1 MTRDSEI
8 PAIFNPK
15 RVRAPS
21 VVVTGDSP
29 NGPFGGFTNNV
40 PQITHS
46 DSVTSSQHDGQD
58 SLIGITVTGGMHGG
72 CDTPTS
78 QPHALLGS
86 GGGLGVGSGGGSG
99 SANPA
104 VSSSLPSTSRVK
116 ACRAS
121 CCSELAQKMYFGVC
135 VTVLVTASWVGATH
149 CIKFLYLRRNT
160 YASTLPPHLTAFIT
174 DGTTDAIP
182 GGAAP
187 DQNSTSAM
195 IVHGFGPTSSFLPST
210 TKPIITSDRVAP
222 PLTTHVFN
230 APFFASWFCTNF
242 AILFFPIYILG
253 RVAIKK
259 CDGTGEV
266 LGEILRGF
274 RDRGFTIGRFLNRC
288 LTFCVLWLLTT
299 YLYALSLKDLL
310 ATDVMALFATNVACV
325 YLLAWVILQEQFVGV
340 RIVAVILCDTGIAL
354 LAYMDG
360 ITGSPTL
367 GGVVLAALAAAG
379 YAVFKVMFRKVMGD
393 PPVGQI
399 AFTFSI
405 IGFLN
410 AAILWPV
417 CIALYFT
424 GAEIMPWETLP
435 WVVLLM
441 ASVLLLVFHI
451 LTQFSSA
458 VTYNMFVT
466 LGLITAV
473 PVSAALDI
481 VLYGAHF
488 AGMKL
493 AGIILI
499 AVGFFLVMF
508 PDNWPDYITRLLRK
522 TGRALLRNQCC
533 CDTAENDY
541 ENSVGNQSNII
552 NLNPPILHHYQ
563 KFTTNSINPIP
574 FSIPKRFCSSFLS
587 LNFQFLQSY
596 HVTLHL
602 YITTKGNIPCIEL
615 SLASVVRYSH
625 KLPCNMG
632 SSSSKRNS
640 IAASRRHRLSDG
652 LHSIASSLSLW
663 PGEMTDLQQQQQQHH
678 LQHQQSL
685 QHFQH
690 ILRNDSSSD
699 FVGLNPHAKLRH
711 YSLTEMTT
719 NFIRKPGSIR
729 LSPGL
734 GTGSG
739 PNSLSA
745 TADAHRYPSMNGRSS
760 SYGSLE

>member
-1 MTRDSEI
+1 MVENAMTRDSEI

-86 GGGLGVGSGGGSG
+86 GGGLGAGIGGGPG
-99 SANPA
+99 SVNPA
-104 VSSSLPSTSRVK
+104 LASPPSASRLK

-174 DGTTDAIP
+174 DGTTDTVP

-210 TKPIITSDRVAP
+210 AKPIVTSDRIAP
-222 PLTTHVFN
+222 PVTVHVFN

-288 LTFCVLWLLTT
+288 LTFCILWLLTT
-299 YLYALSLKDLL
+299 YLYALSLKALL

-533 CDTAENDY
+533 CDTADNDY
-541 ENSVGNQSNII
+541 ENSKYHLVGSQ
-552 NLNPPILHHYQ
+552 
-563 KFTTNSINPIP
+563 
-574 FSIPKRFCSSFLS
+574 R
-587 LNFQFLQSY
+587 
-596 HVTLHL
+596 
-602 YITTKGNIPCIEL
+602 E
-615 SLASVVRYSH
+615 
-625 KLPCNMG
+625 MG

-663 PGEMTDLQQQQQQHH
+663 PGEMTDLQQQQQQHQLH
-678 LQHQQSL
+678 HQQSL

-719 NFIRKPGSIR
+719 NFMRKPGSIR

-745 TADAHRYPSMNGRSS
+745 TSGHRYPSMNGRSS

>member
-1 MTRDSEI
+1 MVENAMTRDSEI

-86 GGGLGVGSGGGSG
+86 GGGGLGAGPGGGGPG

-104 VSSSLPSTSRVK
+104 PSSPPSTSRLK

-174 DGTTDAIP
+174 DGTTDTVP

-210 TKPIITSDRVAP
+210 AKPIVTSDRVVP
-222 PLTTHVFN
+222 PVTSHVFN

-288 LTFCVLWLLTT
+288 LTFCILWLLTT
-299 YLYALSLKDLL
+299 YLYALSLKALL

-533 CDTAENDY
+533 CDTADNDY
-541 ENSVGNQSNII
+541 ENS
-552 NLNPPILHHYQ
+552 
-563 KFTTNSINPIP
+563 
-574 FSIPKRFCSSFLS
+574 
-587 LNFQFLQSY
+587 
-596 HVTLHL
+596 
-602 YITTKGNIPCIEL
+602 
-615 SLASVVRYSH
+615 
-625 KLPCNMG
+625 MG

-663 PGEMTDLQQQQQQHH
+663 PGEMTDLQQQQQH

-745 TADAHRYPSMNGRSS
+745 TSSHRYPSMNGRSS

>member
-1 MTRDSEI
+1 MVENAMTRDSEI

-78 QPHALLGS
+78 QPHALLGG
-86 GGGLGVGSGGGSG
+86 GGGLGTGIGGGPG
-99 SANPA
+99 SVNPA
-104 VSSSLPSTSRVK
+104 PSSPPSTSRLK

-174 DGTTDAIP
+174 DGTTDTVS
-182 GGAAP
+182 GVAAP

-210 TKPIITSDRVAP
+210 AKPIVTSDRIAP
-222 PLTTHVFN
+222 PVTTHVFN

-288 LTFCVLWLLTT
+288 LTFCILWLLTT
-299 YLYALSLKDLL
+299 YLYALSLKALL

-533 CDTAENDY
+533 CDTADNDY
-541 ENSVGNQSNII
+541 ENS
-552 NLNPPILHHYQ
+552 
-563 KFTTNSINPIP
+563 
-574 FSIPKRFCSSFLS
+574 
-587 LNFQFLQSY
+587 
-596 HVTLHL
+596 
-602 YITTKGNIPCIEL
+602 
-615 SLASVVRYSH
+615 
-625 KLPCNMG
+625 MG

-663 PGEMTDLQQQQQQHH
+663 PGEMTDLQQQQQQQQLH
-678 LQHQQSL
+678 HQQSL

-745 TADAHRYPSMNGRSS
+745 TSSHRYPSMNGRSS

>member
-1 MTRDSEI
+1 MVENAMTRDSEI

-508 PDNWPDYITRLLRK
+508 PDNWPDYITRLLR
-522 TGRALLRNQCC
+522 
-533 CDTAENDY
+533 
-541 ENSVGNQSNII
+541 NII
-552 NLNPPILHHYQ
+552 LLGHNARY
-563 KFTTNSINPIP
+563 
-574 FSIPKRFCSSFLS
+574 
-587 LNFQFLQSY
+587 
-596 HVTLHL
+596 
-602 YITTKGNIPCIEL
+602 TTKE
-615 SLASVVRYSH
+615 
-625 KLPCNMG
+625 MG

>member
-1 MTRDSEI
+1 MIDNIMTRDSEI

-40 PQITHS
+40 PQIMHS

-58 SLIGITVTGGMHGG
+58 SLIGVTVTGTG
-72 CDTPTS
+72 CDTPTMGAPG
-78 QPHALLGS
+78 QP
-86 GGGLGVGSGGGSG
+86 GLVIGNNT
-99 SANPA
+99 NP
-104 VSSSLPSTSRVK
+104 PGTPTPTNTSRLK
-116 ACRAS
+116 GCRDS

-135 VTVLVTASWVGATH
+135 VTILVTASWVGATH
-149 CIKFLYLRRNT
+149 CIKFLYLRRNA

-174 DGTTDAIP
+174 DTESVLTTADT
-182 GGAAP
+182 
-187 DQNSTSAM
+187 NSSAM
-195 IVHGFGPTSSFLPST
+195 IIHGFGPTTSFMPST
-210 TKPIITSDRVAP
+210 TKPIVTSDRVVP
-222 PLTTHVFN
+222 PTSTHIFN

-242 AILFFPIYILG
+242 SILFFPIYILG

-288 LTFCVLWLLTT
+288 LTFCILWLLTT
-299 YLYALSLKDLL
+299 YLYALSLKALL

-340 RIVAVILCDTGIAL
+340 RIVAVIMCDTGIAL

-424 GAEIMPWETLP
+424 GAEVMPWDTLP
-435 WVVLLM
+435 WIVLLM
-441 ASVLLLVFHI
+441 ASILLLVFHI

-481 VLYGAHF
+481 VLYGAQF

-499 AVGFFLVMF
+499 SVGFFLVMF
-508 PDNWPDYITRLLRK
+508 PDNWPDYITRLLR
-522 TGRALLRNQCC
+522 
-533 CDTAENDY
+533 
-541 ENSVGNQSNII
+541 NII
-552 NLNPPILHHYQ
+552 LLGHN
-563 KFTTNSINPIP
+563 
-574 FSIPKRFCSSFLS
+574 
-587 LNFQFLQSY
+587 
-596 HVTLHL
+596 
-602 YITTKGNIPCIEL
+602 
-615 SLASVVRYSH
+615 
-625 KLPCNMG
+625 
-632 SSSSKRNS
+632 
-640 IAASRRHRLSDG
+640 ASRPAFCRRD
-652 LHSIASSLSLW
+652 IVMASPAS
-663 PGEMTDLQQQQQQHH
+663 TV
-678 LQHQQSL
+678 
-685 QHFQH
+685 
-690 ILRNDSSSD
+690 R
-699 FVGLNPHAKLRH
+699 
-711 YSLTEMTT
+711 
-719 NFIRKPGSIR
+719 
-729 LSPGL
+729 
-734 GTGSG
+734 
-739 PNSLSA
+739 
-745 TADAHRYPSMNGRSS
+745 
-760 SYGSLE
+760 

>member
-1 MTRDSEI
+1 MVENAMTRDSEI

-58 SLIGITVTGGMHGG
+58 SLIGITVTGGTHGG

-78 QPHALLGS
+78 QPHALLG
-86 GGGLGVGSGGGSG
+86 GGGLVGPGPATGP
-99 SANPA
+99 SAP
-104 VSSSLPSTSRVK
+104 SSPPPTSKLR
-116 ACRAS
+116 ACRDS

-174 DGTTDAIP
+174 DGTTDPAP
-182 GGAAP
+182 GVGP
-187 DQNSTSAM
+187 HDQNSTSAM
-195 IVHGFGPTSSFLPST
+195 IVHGFGPTASFLPST
-210 TKPIITSDRVAP
+210 AKPLVTSDRVQP
-222 PLTTHVFN
+222 PVAAHVFN

-288 LTFCVLWLLTT
+288 LTFCILWLLTT
-299 YLYALSLKDLL
+299 YLYALSLKALL

-481 VLYGAHF
+481 VLYGAQF

-508 PDNWPDYITRLLRK
+508 PDNWPDYITRLLR
-522 TGRALLRNQCC
+522 
-533 CDTAENDY
+533 
-541 ENSVGNQSNII
+541 NII
-552 NLNPPILHHYQ
+552 L
-563 KFTTNSINPIP
+563 
-574 FSIPKRFCSSFLS
+574 
-587 LNFQFLQSY
+587 
-596 HVTLHL
+596 
-602 YITTKGNIPCIEL
+602 
-615 SLASVVRYSH
+615 
-625 KLPCNMG
+625 
-632 SSSSKRNS
+632 
-640 IAASRRHRLSDG
+640 
-652 LHSIASSLSLW
+652 
-663 PGEMTDLQQQQQQHH
+663 
-678 LQHQQSL
+678 
-685 QHFQH
+685 
-690 ILRNDSSSD
+690 
-699 FVGLNPHAKLRH
+699 
-711 YSLTEMTT
+711 
-719 NFIRKPGSIR
+719 
-729 LSPGL
+729 L
-734 GTGSG
+734 GH
-739 PNSLSA
+739 NA
-745 TADAHRYPSMNGRSS
+745 R
-760 SYGSLE
+760 

>member
-1 MTRDSEI
+1 MIDNIMTRDSEI

-21 VVVTGDSP
+21 VVVTGEPP
-29 NGPFGGFTNNV
+29 NGPFGGFNNNV
-40 PQITHS
+40 PQIMHS

-58 SLIGITVTGGMHGG
+58 SLIGVTVTGSVCETPPPGG
-72 CDTPTS
+72 STV
-78 QPHALLGS
+78 LGTTVPNNTNTTTTA
-86 GGGLGVGSGGGSG
+86 GGGTTAEG
-99 SANPA
+99 APA
-104 VSSSLPSTSRVK
+104 PVTSRLK
-116 ACRAS
+116 RCRDS

-135 VTVLVTASWVGATH
+135 VTILVTASWVGATH
-149 CIKFLYLRRNT
+149 CIKFLYLQRNA
-160 YASTLPPHLTAFIT
+160 YSSTLPPHLTALIT
-174 DGTTDAIP
+174 DSEPMLTADA
-182 GGAAP
+182 
-187 DQNSTSAM
+187 NSSAM
-195 IVHGFGPTSSFLPST
+195 IVHGFGPTTSFMPST
-210 TKPIITSDRVAP
+210 GKPIVTSDRLVPASS
-222 PLTTHVFN
+222 THIFN

-242 AILFFPIYILG
+242 SILFFPIYILG

-288 LTFCVLWLLTT
+288 LTFCILWLLTT
-299 YLYALSLKDLL
+299 YLYALSLKALL

-367 GGVVLAALAAAG
+367 GGVVLAALSAAG

-399 AFTFSI
+399 AFTFSF

-424 GAEIMPWETLP
+424 GAEVMPWEPLP
-435 WVVLLM
+435 WIILLM

-508 PDNWPDYITRLLRK
+508 PDNWPDYITRLLRNIILLGHNASISLLA
-522 TGRALLRNQCC
+522 GRAE
-533 CDTAENDY
+533 TEM
-541 ENSVGNQSNII
+541 G
-552 NLNPPILHHYQ
+552 PP
-563 KFTTNSINPIP
+563 PA
-574 FSIPKRFCSSFLS
+574 KR
-587 LNFQFLQSY
+587 Y
-596 HVTLHL
+596 T
-602 YITTKGNIPCIEL
+602 
-615 SLASVVRYSH
+615 
-625 KLPCNMG
+625 
-632 SSSSKRNS
+632 
-640 IAASRRHRLSDG
+640 IATSRRHRLSDG
-652 LHSIASSLSLW
+652 IHSIASSLSLW
-663 PGEMTDLQQQQQQHH
+663 PGEMTAEQQQQQNT
-678 LQHQQSL
+678 QQL
-685 QHFQH
+685 YHFQH
-690 ILRNDSSSD
+690 YIRSNYGSDS
-699 FVGLNPHAKLRH
+699 VGLNSKLRH
-711 YSLTEMTT
+711 YSLTET
-719 NFIRKPGSIR
+719 NFNRKALATTMAGSTTMI
-729 LSPGL
+729 
-734 GTGSG
+734 
-739 PNSLSA
+739 
-745 TADAHRYPSMNGRSS
+745 SMRQMNPLNCRSS
-760 SYGSLE
+760 SYGSLQ

>member
-1 MTRDSEI
+1 MVENAMTRDSEI

-58 SLIGITVTGGMHGG
+58 SLIGVSVTGGTHGG

-78 QPHALLGS
+78 QPHALLGGL
-86 GGGLGVGSGGGSG
+86 GGGCIGGSG
-99 SANPA
+99 PPNAGTSSA
-104 VSSSLPSTSRVK
+104 STTSTPKLK
-116 ACRAS
+116 ACRDS

-174 DGTTDAIP
+174 ADGTPSDPGPP
-182 GGAAP
+182 GGVGP
-187 DQNSTSAM
+187 PTLLDQNSTSAM
-195 IVHGFGPTSSFLPST
+195 IVHGFGPTSSFLPPST
-210 TKPIITSDRVAP
+210 VKPIATSDRVQPPP
-222 PLTTHVFN
+222 PLAQHVFN

-253 RVAIKK
+253 RVAIKR

-288 LTFCVLWLLTT
+288 LTFCILWLLTT
-299 YLYALSLKDLL
+299 YLYALSLKALL

-424 GAEIMPWETLP
+424 GTEIMPWETLP

-508 PDNWPDYITRLLRK
+508 PENWPDYITRLLRK

-541 ENSVGNQSNII
+541 ENSKYHLVGSQ
-552 NLNPPILHHYQ
+552 
-563 KFTTNSINPIP
+563 
-574 FSIPKRFCSSFLS
+574 RE
-587 LNFQFLQSY
+587 
-596 HVTLHL
+596 V
-602 YITTKGNIPCIEL
+602 
-615 SLASVVRYSH
+615 
-625 KLPCNMG
+625 G

-663 PGEMTDLQQQQQQHH
+663 PGEMTDQQQQQLQQQQPHQH
-678 LQHQQSL
+678 SL

-690 ILRNDSSSD
+690 ILRNDSGSD
-699 FVGLNPHAKLRH
+699 FLNLNPHAKLRH

-719 NFIRKPGSIR
+719 NFIRKPGSV
-729 LSPGL
+729 GL
-734 GTGSG
+734 GLGAGLSGTGG
-739 PNSLSA
+739 NLNSLAA
-745 TADAHRYPSMNGRSS
+745 TTSSDHRYPSMNGRSS

>member
-1 MTRDSEI
+1 MVENAMTRDSEI

-58 SLIGITVTGGMHGG
+58 SLIGITVTGGG

-78 QPHALLGS
+78 QPHALLG
-86 GGGLGVGSGGGSG
+86 GGVGLTGSG
-99 SANPA
+99 VSGSASANPA
-104 VSSSLPSTSRVK
+104 SSSPPSTSRLK

-174 DGTTDAIP
+174 DGTLDA
-182 GGAAP
+182 GVAGSAP

-210 TKPIITSDRVAP
+210 AKPIITSDRVQP
-222 PLTTHVFN
+222 PITSHVFN

-288 LTFCVLWLLTT
+288 LTFCILWLLTT
-299 YLYALSLKDLL
+299 YLYALSLKALL

-481 VLYGAHF
+481 VLYGAQF

-533 CDTAENDY
+533 CDTADNDY
-541 ENSVGNQSNII
+541 ENSKYHLVGSQ
-552 NLNPPILHHYQ
+552 
-563 KFTTNSINPIP
+563 
-574 FSIPKRFCSSFLS
+574 R
-587 LNFQFLQSY
+587 
-596 HVTLHL
+596 
-602 YITTKGNIPCIEL
+602 E
-615 SLASVVRYSH
+615 
-625 KLPCNMG
+625 MG
-632 SSSSKRNS
+632 SSSTKRNS
-640 IAASRRHRLSDG
+640 IPASRRHRLSDG

-734 GTGSG
+734 GTRSG
-739 PNSLSA
+739 PNSLTA
-745 TADAHRYPSMNGRSS
+745 TSSHHYPSLNGRSS

>member
-1 MTRDSEI
+1 MVENAMTRDSEI

-86 GGGLGVGSGGGSG
+86 GGGGLGAGPGGGGPG

-104 VSSSLPSTSRVK
+104 PSSPPSTSRLK

-174 DGTTDAIP
+174 DGTTDTVP

-210 TKPIITSDRVAP
+210 AKPIVTSDRVVP
-222 PLTTHVFN
+222 PVTSHVFN

-288 LTFCVLWLLTT
+288 LTFCILWLLTT
-299 YLYALSLKDLL
+299 YLYALSLKALL

-533 CDTAENDY
+533 CDTADNDY
-541 ENSVGNQSNII
+541 ENSKYHLVGSQREI
-552 NLNPPILHHYQ
+552 NAGRHTQHVI
-563 KFTTNSINPIP
+563 
-574 FSIPKRFCSSFLS
+574 FLCKDS
-587 LNFQFLQSY
+587 CTAPLLTDPVLLQ
-596 HVTLHL
+596 V
-602 YITTKGNIPCIEL
+602 
-615 SLASVVRYSH
+615 
-625 KLPCNMG
+625 
-632 SSSSKRNS
+632 
-640 IAASRRHRLSDG
+640 
-652 LHSIASSLSLW
+652 
-663 PGEMTDLQQQQQQHH
+663 
-678 LQHQQSL
+678 
-685 QHFQH
+685 
-690 ILRNDSSSD
+690 
-699 FVGLNPHAKLRH
+699 
-711 YSLTEMTT
+711 
-719 NFIRKPGSIR
+719 
-729 LSPGL
+729 
-734 GTGSG
+734 
-739 PNSLSA
+739 
-745 TADAHRYPSMNGRSS
+745 
-760 SYGSLE
+760 

>member
-1 MTRDSEI
+1 MIDNIMTRDSEI

-29 NGPFGGFTNNV
+29 NGPFGGGGFINNV
-40 PQITHS
+40 PQIMHS

-58 SLIGITVTGGMHGG
+58 SLIGVTVTGAG
-72 CDTPTS
+72 CETP
-78 QPHALLGS
+78 PP
-86 GGGLGVGSGGGSG
+86 GVSVVAGTTV
-99 SANPA
+99 ANNTNANVATEGTAPTTA
-104 VSSSLPSTSRVK
+104 TSRLK
-116 ACRAS
+116 RCRDS

-135 VTVLVTASWVGATH
+135 VTILVTASWVGATH
-149 CIKFLYLRRNT
+149 CIKFLYLRRNA
-160 YASTLPPHLTAFIT
+160 YASTLPPHLTALIT
-174 DGTTDAIP
+174 DSEPLLTADA
-182 GGAAP
+182 
-187 DQNSTSAM
+187 NSSAL
-195 IVHGFGPTSSFLPST
+195 IVHGFGPTTSFMPST
-210 TKPIITSDRVAP
+210 IKSIVTSDRITP
-222 PLTTHVFN
+222 PSSAHIFN

-242 AILFFPIYILG
+242 SILFFPIYILG

-266 LGEILRGF
+266 IGEILRGF

-288 LTFCVLWLLTT
+288 LTFCILWLLTT
-299 YLYALSLKDLL
+299 YLYALSLKALL

-367 GGVVLAALAAAG
+367 GGVVLAALSAAG

-399 AFTFSI
+399 AFTFSF

-424 GAEIMPWETLP
+424 GAEVMPWEPLP
-435 WVVLLM
+435 WIVLLM

-493 AGIILI
+493 SGIILI

-533 CDTAENDY
+533 CQSGDQDY
-541 ENSVGNQSNII
+541 ENSKYHLVGSQ
-552 NLNPPILHHYQ
+552 
-563 KFTTNSINPIP
+563 
-574 FSIPKRFCSSFLS
+574 R
-587 LNFQFLQSY
+587 
-596 HVTLHL
+596 
-602 YITTKGNIPCIEL
+602 E
-615 SLASVVRYSH
+615 
-625 KLPCNMG
+625 MG
-632 SSSSKRNS
+632 PSSSKRYS
-640 IAASRRHRLSDG
+640 FAIPRRHRLSDG

-663 PGEMTDLQQQQQQHH
+663 PGEMTAEQQLQQQQQQNV
-678 LQHQQSL
+678 
-685 QHFQH
+685 HFQH
-690 ILRNDSSSD
+690 YIRSEYGSDS
-699 FVGLNPHAKLRH
+699 VGLNMKQRH
-711 YSLTEMTT
+711 YSMDTETSFGRRGKRCNSSTT
-719 NFIRKPGSIR
+719 MALPPIRQI
-729 LSPGL
+729 
-734 GTGSG
+734 
-739 PNSLSA
+739 NC
-745 TADAHRYPSMNGRSS
+745 RSS
-760 SYGSLE
+760 SFGSLE

>member
-1 MTRDSEI
+1 MVENAMTRDSEI

-541 ENSVGNQSNII
+541 ENSKYHLVGSQ
-552 NLNPPILHHYQ
+552 
-563 KFTTNSINPIP
+563 
-574 FSIPKRFCSSFLS
+574 R
-587 LNFQFLQSY
+587 
-596 HVTLHL
+596 
-602 YITTKGNIPCIEL
+602 E
-615 SLASVVRYSH
+615 
-625 KLPCNMG
+625 MG

-663 PGEMTDLQQQQQQHH
+663 PGEMTDLQQQQQQQQQQHH

>member
-1 MTRDSEI
+1 MVENAMTRDSEI

-58 SLIGITVTGGMHGG
+58 SLIGITVTGG

-86 GGGLGVGSGGGSG
+86 GGGGLVGLGPVTGP
-99 SANPA
+99 SAP
-104 VSSSLPSTSRVK
+104 SSPPSTSKLRV
-116 ACRAS
+116 CRDS

-174 DGTTDAIP
+174 DGTTDPASGISP
-182 GGAAP
+182 H

-195 IVHGFGPTSSFLPST
+195 IVHGFGPTASFLPST
-210 TKPIITSDRVAP
+210 AKPLVTSDRVQP
-222 PLTTHVFN
+222 PMTTHVFN

-288 LTFCVLWLLTT
+288 LTFCILWLLTT
-299 YLYALSLKDLL
+299 YLYALSLKALL

-481 VLYGAHF
+481 VLYGAQF

-508 PDNWPDYITRLLRK
+508 PDNWPDYITRLLR
-522 TGRALLRNQCC
+522 
-533 CDTAENDY
+533 
-541 ENSVGNQSNII
+541 NII
-552 NLNPPILHHYQ
+552 LLGHN
-563 KFTTNSINPIP
+563 
-574 FSIPKRFCSSFLS
+574 
-587 LNFQFLQSY
+587 
-596 HVTLHL
+596 
-602 YITTKGNIPCIEL
+602 
-615 SLASVVRYSH
+615 
-625 KLPCNMG
+625 
-632 SSSSKRNS
+632 
-640 IAASRRHRLSDG
+640 ASRPAFCRRD
-652 LHSIASSLSLW
+652 IVVASPTS
-663 PGEMTDLQQQQQQHH
+663 TV
-678 LQHQQSL
+678 
-685 QHFQH
+685 
-690 ILRNDSSSD
+690 R
-699 FVGLNPHAKLRH
+699 
-711 YSLTEMTT
+711 
-719 NFIRKPGSIR
+719 
-729 LSPGL
+729 
-734 GTGSG
+734 
-739 PNSLSA
+739 
-745 TADAHRYPSMNGRSS
+745 
-760 SYGSLE
+760 

>member
-1 MTRDSEI
+1 MIDTIMTRDSEI

-29 NGPFGGFTNNV
+29 NGPFGGFTTSNNV

-58 SLIGITVTGGMHGG
+58 SLIGVTVTGGGTGG
-72 CDTPTS
+72 CETPTS
-78 QPHALLGS
+78 VLGLGGGVQLGLGS
-86 GGGLGVGSGGGSG
+86 LPPVGNNT
-99 SANPA
+99 NPPGTPTP
-104 VSSSLPSTSRVK
+104 VSTSRLK
-116 ACRAS
+116 GCRDS
-121 CCSELAQKMYFGVC
+121 CCSEWAQKMYFGVC
-135 VTVLVTASWVGATH
+135 VTILVTASWVGATH
-149 CIKFLYLRRNT
+149 CVKFLYLRRNA

-174 DGTTDAIP
+174 DSETTITQVDSPSI
-182 GGAAP
+182 GGVTAT
-187 DQNSTSAM
+187 NSSAAM
-195 IVHGFGPTSSFLPST
+195 IVHGFGATSSFMPST
-210 TKPIITSDRVAP
+210 VQPIMTSDRVVPAP
-222 PLTTHVFN
+222 PSAHIFN

-288 LTFCVLWLLTT
+288 LTFCILWLLTT
-299 YLYALSLKDLL
+299 YLYALSLKALL

-424 GAEIMPWETLP
+424 GTEVMPWETLP
-435 WVVLLM
+435 WIVLLM
-441 ASVLLLVFHI
+441 ASILLLVFHI

-508 PDNWPDYITRLLRK
+508 PDNWPDYITRLLR
-522 TGRALLRNQCC
+522 
-533 CDTAENDY
+533 
-541 ENSVGNQSNII
+541 NII
-552 NLNPPILHHYQ
+552 LLGHNARY
-563 KFTTNSINPIP
+563 
-574 FSIPKRFCSSFLS
+574 
-587 LNFQFLQSY
+587 
-596 HVTLHL
+596 
-602 YITTKGNIPCIEL
+602 TTKEVN
-615 SLASVVRYSH
+615 V
-625 KLPCNMG
+625 
-632 SSSSKRNS
+632 
-640 IAASRRHRLSDG
+640 
-652 LHSIASSLSLW
+652 
-663 PGEMTDLQQQQQQHH
+663 
-678 LQHQQSL
+678 
-685 QHFQH
+685 
-690 ILRNDSSSD
+690 
-699 FVGLNPHAKLRH
+699 
-711 YSLTEMTT
+711 
-719 NFIRKPGSIR
+719 
-729 LSPGL
+729 
-734 GTGSG
+734 
-739 PNSLSA
+739 
-745 TADAHRYPSMNGRSS
+745 
-760 SYGSLE
+760 

>member
-1 MTRDSEI
+1 MPLLHDGVKWSTSRRQFISLKCTTGASRRETTSRATRDCGHGRERHDTGQRNTGHLQ
-8 PAIFNPK
+8 PET
-15 RVRAPS
+15 RACSLGCGNRLVLLSLREHSCPDCNWPGLAFLLLLP
-21 VVVTGDSP
+21 GDSP

-58 SLIGITVTGGMHGG
+58 SLIGITVTGG

-86 GGGLGVGSGGGSG
+86 GGGGLVGLGPATGP
-99 SANPA
+99 SAP
-104 VSSSLPSTSRVK
+104 SSPPSTSKLRV
-116 ACRAS
+116 CRDS

-174 DGTTDAIP
+174 DGTTDPASGISP
-182 GGAAP
+182 H

-195 IVHGFGPTSSFLPST
+195 IVHGFGPTASFLPST
-210 TKPIITSDRVAP
+210 AKPLVTSDRVQP
-222 PLTTHVFN
+222 PMTTHVFN

-288 LTFCVLWLLTT
+288 LTFCILWLLTT
-299 YLYALSLKDLL
+299 YLYALSLKALL

-340 RIVAVILCDTGIAL
+340 RVRPIRLPIHPMRLHLTIQSSQFYPQIVAVILCDTGIAL

-481 VLYGAHF
+481 VLYGAQF

-508 PDNWPDYITRLLRK
+508 PDNWPDYITRLLRWGRHPRSGTPSQHRDVIDYR
-522 TGRALLRNQCC
+522 TGYIRSHLR
-533 CDTAENDY
+533 
-541 ENSVGNQSNII
+541 SPSG
-552 NLNPPILHHYQ
+552 
-563 KFTTNSINPIP
+563 
-574 FSIPKRFCSSFLS
+574 R
-587 LNFQFLQSY
+587 
-596 HVTLHL
+596 
-602 YITTKGNIPCIEL
+602 
-615 SLASVVRYSH
+615 VR
-625 KLPCNMG
+625 
-632 SSSSKRNS
+632 
-640 IAASRRHRLSDG
+640 
-652 LHSIASSLSLW
+652 
-663 PGEMTDLQQQQQQHH
+663 
-678 LQHQQSL
+678 
-685 QHFQH
+685 
-690 ILRNDSSSD
+690 
-699 FVGLNPHAKLRH
+699 
-711 YSLTEMTT
+711 
-719 NFIRKPGSIR
+719 
-729 LSPGL
+729 
-734 GTGSG
+734 
-739 PNSLSA
+739 
-745 TADAHRYPSMNGRSS
+745 
-760 SYGSLE
+760 

>member
-1 MTRDSEI
+1 MVENAMTRDSEI

-78 QPHALLGS
+78 QPHALLGG
-86 GGGLGVGSGGGSG
+86 GGGLGAGIGGGPG

-104 VSSSLPSTSRVK
+104 PSSPPSTSRLK

-174 DGTTDAIP
+174 DGTTDTVP

-210 TKPIITSDRVAP
+210 AKPIVTSDRITP
-222 PLTTHVFN
+222 PVTAHVFN

-288 LTFCVLWLLTT
+288 LTFCILWLLTT
-299 YLYALSLKDLL
+299 YLYALSLKALL

-533 CDTAENDY
+533 CDTADNDY
-541 ENSVGNQSNII
+541 ENSKYHLVGSQ
-552 NLNPPILHHYQ
+552 
-563 KFTTNSINPIP
+563 
-574 FSIPKRFCSSFLS
+574 R
-587 LNFQFLQSY
+587 
-596 HVTLHL
+596 
-602 YITTKGNIPCIEL
+602 E
-615 SLASVVRYSH
+615 
-625 KLPCNMG
+625 MG

-663 PGEMTDLQQQQQQHH
+663 PGEMTDLQQQQQQHQLH
-678 LQHQQSL
+678 HQQSL

-719 NFIRKPGSIR
+719 NFMRKPGSIR

-745 TADAHRYPSMNGRSS
+745 TSSHRYPSMNGRSS

>member
-1 MTRDSEI
+1 MIDNIMTRDSEI

-58 SLIGITVTGGMHGG
+58 SLIGVTVTGMG

-78 QPHALLGS
+78 GHGGVLGLGALGLGGG
-86 GGGLGVGSGGGSG
+86 GGGLMGNSSGGSG
-99 SANPA
+99 PGGGAGA
-104 VSSSLPSTSRVK
+104 VPGTPTPPTSRLK

-135 VTVLVTASWVGATH
+135 VTILVTASWVGATH
-149 CIKFLYLRRNT
+149 CIKFLYLRRNA

-174 DGTTDAIP
+174 DSESILTVAAADAP
-182 GGAAP
+182 VGHNP
-187 DQNSTSAM
+187 LNSSSAM
-195 IVHGFGPTSSFLPST
+195 IVHGFGPTTSFMPST
-210 TKPIITSDRVAP
+210 TKPIVTSDRVV
-222 PLTTHVFN
+222 PLNPGHIFN

-259 CDGTGEV
+259 CDGTGEI

-288 LTFCVLWLLTT
+288 LTFCILWLLTT
-299 YLYALSLKDLL
+299 YLYALSLKALL

-424 GAEIMPWETLP
+424 GAEVMPWEPLP
-435 WVVLLM
+435 WIVLLM
-441 ASVLLLVFHI
+441 ASILLLVFHI

-533 CDTAENDY
+533 YDSADNDY
-541 ENSVGNQSNII
+541 ENSKYHLVGSQRES
-552 NLNPPILHHYQ
+552 PTA
-563 KFTTNSINPIP
+563 TT
-574 FSIPKRFCSSFLS
+574 
-587 LNFQFLQSY
+587 
-596 HVTLHL
+596 T
-602 YITTKGNIPCIEL
+602 TTKSGQLIETT
-615 SLASVVRYSH
+615 ARCH
-625 KLPCNMG
+625 P
-632 SSSSKRNS
+632 
-640 IAASRRHRLSDG
+640 APASR
-652 LHSIASSLSLW
+652 
-663 PGEMTDLQQQQQQHH
+663 
-678 LQHQQSL
+678 
-685 QHFQH
+685 
-690 ILRNDSSSD
+690 
-699 FVGLNPHAKLRH
+699 
-711 YSLTEMTT
+711 
-719 NFIRKPGSIR
+719 
-729 LSPGL
+729 
-734 GTGSG
+734 
-739 PNSLSA
+739 
-745 TADAHRYPSMNGRSS
+745 
-760 SYGSLE
+760 

>member
-1 MTRDSEI
+1 MVENAMTRDSEI

-58 SLIGITVTGGMHGG
+58 SLIGVTVTGGAHGGGG

-78 QPHALLGS
+78 QPNTLL
-86 GGGLGVGSGGGSG
+86 GGLGTGGGGCFGGSSG
-99 SANPA
+99 PNNGGTPA
-104 VSSSLPSTSRVK
+104 SPTSTSKLK
-116 ACRAS
+116 ACRDS

-174 DGTTDAIP
+174 DGTTDAVSAGSGP
-182 GGAAP
+182 GPGSGLLGT
-187 DQNSTSAM
+187 DQNATAPM

-210 TKPIITSDRVAP
+210 AKPIVTSDRVQP
-222 PLTTHVFN
+222 PIVTHVFN

-253 RVAIKK
+253 RVAIKR

-288 LTFCVLWLLTT
+288 LTFCILWLLTT
-299 YLYALSLKDLL
+299 YLYALSLKALL

-481 VLYGAHF
+481 VLYGANF

-508 PDNWPDYITRLLRK
+508 PENWPDYITRLLRK

-533 CDTAENDY
+533 CDTADNDY
-541 ENSVGNQSNII
+541 ENS
-552 NLNPPILHHYQ
+552 
-563 KFTTNSINPIP
+563 
-574 FSIPKRFCSSFLS
+574 
-587 LNFQFLQSY
+587 
-596 HVTLHL
+596 
-602 YITTKGNIPCIEL
+602 
-615 SLASVVRYSH
+615 
-625 KLPCNMG
+625 MG

-663 PGEMTDLQQQQQQHH
+663 PGEMTDQQQQQQQ
-678 LQHQQSL
+678 QHQQSL

-690 ILRNDSSSD
+690 ILHNESGSD
-699 FVGLNPHAKLRH
+699 FLNLNPHAKLRH
-711 YSLTEMTT
+711 YSLTEMSTT
-719 NFIRKPGSIR
+719 NFMRKPGS
-729 LSPGL
+729 LCLGPAGGL
-734 GTGSG
+734 GSGTGSN
-739 PNSLSA
+739 PNTLTAMAA
-745 TADAHRYPSMNGRSS
+745 TSHRYPSLNGRSS

>member
-1 MTRDSEI
+1 MVENAMTRDSEI

-508 PDNWPDYITRLLRK
+508 PDNWPDYITRLLR
-522 TGRALLRNQCC
+522 
-533 CDTAENDY
+533 
-541 ENSVGNQSNII
+541 NII
-552 NLNPPILHHYQ
+552 LLGHNARY
-563 KFTTNSINPIP
+563 
-574 FSIPKRFCSSFLS
+574 
-587 LNFQFLQSY
+587 
-596 HVTLHL
+596 
-602 YITTKGNIPCIEL
+602 TTKE
-615 SLASVVRYSH
+615 
-625 KLPCNMG
+625 MG

-663 PGEMTDLQQQQQQHH
+663 PGEMTDLQQQQQQQHH

-745 TADAHRYPSMNGRSS
+745 TTDAHRYPSMNGRSS